1 MVHISIEYDKE
12 VYSPGDK
19 VSVRILI
26 NVVGTPKKI
35 CSIRISLIG
44 GAYVSWYENHDKWV
58 KHYTSEHTY
67 ITDVNYLLLNR
78 PEENT
83 FILPVG
89 EHAYDY
95 DFILPDSCD
104 SSYRKSYGKIKYE
117 CKVEIERAFPSRDI
131 KYVKK
136 LNVYRP
142 VLLSEEW
149 GLPSPV
155 TETIESHF
163 LAFEKGSITVN
174 GNVPKSCYLPGE
186 TINLEASLL
195 NRSPRTITSMEIR
208 LVEATTY
215 TAFFKSFYTSEHKRT
230 KRNRLVD
237 LKENLQIEAGSDFSK
252 SQDIKIPQFT
262 PIHNNCPYIIVNY
275 YIKVSKTNVFNV
287 MLISLCR
294 FLQKH
299 YLELPH
305 Q

>member
-1 MVHISIEYDKE
+1 MKLKYRKKCKLRLAKGPIV
-12 VYSPGDK
+12 

-67 ITDVNYLLLNR
+67 ITD
-78 PEENT
+78 
-83 FILPVG
+83 
-89 EHAYDY
+89 
-95 DFILPDSCD
+95 
-104 SSYRKSYGKIKYE
+104 
-117 CKVEIERAFPSRDI
+117 
-131 KYVKK
+131 
-136 LNVYRP
+136 
-142 VLLSEEW
+142 
-149 GLPSPV
+149 
-155 TETIESHF
+155 
-163 LAFEKGSITVN
+163 
-174 GNVPKSCYLPGE
+174 
-186 TINLEASLL
+186 
-195 NRSPRTITSMEIR
+195 MEIR

-275 YIKVSKTNVFNV
+275 YIKILAKTLFGTSASVKIPLV
-287 MLISLCR
+287 IGSISSTDVDWSTS
-294 FLQKH
+294 FFT
-299 YLELPH
+299 
-305 Q
+305 